1 MGNKNY
7 QVCSRCIM
15 DTTDPNIIFDDKG
28 ECDYCSNYENNILP
42 TWKKGS
48 SSEYFLSQIASKIKA
63 DAKNSDFDCIIGLS
77 GGLDS
82 SYAAYIAKEKMG
94 LRPLLFHVD
103 AGWNTDQAV
112 GNIEKLIEGLGLDLY
127 TEVVNWEEMKDLQ
140 LSFLKSGI
148 PDQDLVQDAS
158 FFSALYKFAR
168 QHRIKHVITG
178 SNYSTECCRE
188 PEEWG
193 GYLGIDTLL
202 FNDIHK
208 KFGTR
213 QLKSFP
219 LVDILVYKLF
229 YQKILGMK
237 VHHPLNLVPF
247 NKKNAENELKEKFG
261 WQPFQHKHHESR
273 FTRFYEDYWLPRRF
287 GFEKR
292 RAHFSSLI
300 MTGQMT
306 REEALERISKPEMDE
321 HFLKQEFEF
330 VAHKLGI
337 TVDELQQLFDMPKK
351 TYKDYKN
358 KRWLIGLGANVLRTL
373 GLEKRHFR

>member
-1 MGNKNY
+1 
-7 QVCSRCIM
+7 
-15 DTTDPNIIFDDKG
+15 
-28 ECDYCSNYENNILP
+28 
-42 TWKKGS
+42 
-48 SSEYFLSQIASKIKA
+48 
-63 DAKNSDFDCIIGLS
+63 
-77 GGLDS
+77 
-82 SYAAYIAKEKMG
+82 
-94 LRPLLFHVD
+94 
-103 AGWNTDQAV
+103 
-112 GNIEKLIEGLGLDLY
+112 
-127 TEVVNWEEMKDLQ
+127 
-140 LSFLKSGI
+140 
-148 PDQDLVQDAS
+148 
-158 FFSALYKFAR
+158 
-168 QHRIKHVITG
+168 
-178 SNYSTECCRE
+178 
-188 PEEWG
+188 
-193 GYLGIDTLL
+193 
-202 FNDIHK
+202 
-208 KFGTR
+208 FGTR

-321 HFLKQEFEF
+321 HFLKQEFEY

-351 TYKDYKN
+351 TYRDYKN

-373 GLEKRHFR
+373 GLEKRYFR